1 MTNSAGTPPEL
12 PPNQRDGCLTAFM
25 VAAGLV
31 LLFPGLCV
39 LLLSGG
45 QLAQRDIFSQ
55 LGLLIL
61 GIFLGGIGL
70 IAWAV
75 LRPGR

>member
-1 MTNSAGTPPEL
+1 
-12 PPNQRDGCLTAFM
+12 
-25 VAAGLV
+25 
-31 LLFPGLCV
+31 V

-45 QLAQRDIFSQ
+45 QLDQRDIFSQ

-70 IAWAV
+70 IVWAV